1 VFLGDQLLPF
11 LLLALGAAM
20 VVGNV
25 MAIVRPP
32 AKPKR
37 GELAQAPV
45 SRSVTMIVLG
55 SIVAVWALASLL
67 TH

>member
-1 VFLGDQLLPF
+1 
-11 LLLALGAAM
+11 M